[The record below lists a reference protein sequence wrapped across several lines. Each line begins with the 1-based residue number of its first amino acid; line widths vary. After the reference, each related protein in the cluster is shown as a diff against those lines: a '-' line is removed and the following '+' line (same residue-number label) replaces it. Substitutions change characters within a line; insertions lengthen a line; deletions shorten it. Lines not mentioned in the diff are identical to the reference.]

1 MEATMALKSKETTT
15 GAISSG
21 GDVSMTES
29 LQLDLQNVIIG
40 QLRSVIK
47 QIKNN

>member
-1 MEATMALKSKETTT
+1 MVDIEAAMVLKSKEMTT

-29 LQLDLQNVIIG
+29 L
-40 QLRSVIK
+40 
-47 QIKNN
+47 